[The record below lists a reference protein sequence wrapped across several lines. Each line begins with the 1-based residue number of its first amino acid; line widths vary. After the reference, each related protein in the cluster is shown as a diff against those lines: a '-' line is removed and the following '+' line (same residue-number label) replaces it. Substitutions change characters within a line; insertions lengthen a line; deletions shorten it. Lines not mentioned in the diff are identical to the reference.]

1 MVSRDQVERIAM
13 NIKPVQTRKIYQEI
27 IGSFVELI
35 YNEELKIGDKLPS
48 ERELC
53 ERFQV
58 SRPSVREALRVM
70 QAVGLI
76 TIRAGGG
83 AYLTEFNIE
92 PFLNLVAPL
101 FCRRPRFGLE
111 LLEIRELIELKAV
124 ELAVQNPSD
133 ELLTNLQEVLGMM
146 ETSFKEDDYALG
158 VAADIKF
165 HQAIVHHTENIM
177 LIKASELVNT
187 FMELSIKDA
196 RALVMK
202 RAGGS
207 AELFQGHVAIYDG
220 IAKRSR
226 DNALDAMKKHLELVR
241 RVYSNY
247 YRERNGSD

>member
-1 MVSRDQVERIAM
+1 M

-35 YNEELKIGDKLPS
+35 YNEELKIGDKIPS

-92 PFLNLVAPL
+92 PFLNLFAPL

-111 LLEIRELIELKAV
+111 LLEIRELIEVKAV
-124 ELAVQNPSD
+124 ELAVQNSIEGLID
-133 ELLTNLQEVLGMM
+133 NLKKILEMM
-146 ETSFKEDDYALG
+146 KLSIEKGDNALG
-158 VAADIKF
+158 VEADIQF
-165 HQAIVHHTENIM
+165 HQVIIHHTENSM

-187 FMELSIKDA
+187 LMEISIKDA
-196 RALVMK
+196 RALVLK
-202 RAGGS
+202 RAEGS
-207 AELFQGHVAIYDG
+207 MQLFLEHKAIYDG
-220 IAKRSR
+220 ILQHSR
-226 DNALDAMKKHLELVR
+226 DDAVKAMKKHLEMVR
-241 RVYSNY
+241 GVYMEY
-247 YRERNGSD
+247 YQHMDGSA

>member
-1 MVSRDQVERIAM
+1 M

-92 PFLNLVAPL
+92 PFLNLFAPL

-111 LLEIRELIELKAV
+111 LLEIRELIEVKAV
-124 ELAVQNPSD
+124 ELAVKNSIEGLID
-133 ELLTNLQEVLGMM
+133 NLKKILEMM
-146 ETSFKEDDYALG
+146 KLSIEKGDNALG
-158 VAADIKF
+158 VEADIQF
-165 HQAIVHHTENIM
+165 HQAIIHHTENSM

-187 FMELSIKDA
+187 LMEISIKDA
-196 RALVMK
+196 RALVLK
-202 RAGGS
+202 RAEGS
-207 AELFQGHVAIYDG
+207 MQLFLEHKAIYDG
-220 IAKRSR
+220 ILQHSR
-226 DNALDAMKKHLELVR
+226 DDAVEAMKKHLEMVR
-241 RVYSNY
+241 GVYTEY
-247 YRERNGSD
+247 YQHMDGSA